1 VSDSRAELDRLVR
14 SERTTPRP
22 APIAALAE
30 RCVDRRPPLPA
41 APRVI
46 VAAAGRGSRFGAE
59 PKVLAEGA
67 AGRPLLLRVLDAVAG
82 LDPAPV
88 VVVAPDTRAR
98 VEQAVA
104 ADGTYRPVF
113 VTQPRPTGM
122 GDAVRIG
129 LSTVDDAGAALVVW
143 GDTGALSRRLV
154 LLAGAV
160 HAALKPPLTVP
171 TKRRARPYA
180 AVERAPDGTVARFR
194 LQREGDAVPAYG
206 ESDCGA
212 FWIDVPAVLPVL
224 AERRAAPD
232 EHNGEFDFLPV
243 VEDLAARGTPAL
255 AALVAE
261 DWESQ
266 GVNTPADLEVADR
279 RYERIRRAERAGA
292 LPWGRP

>member
-1 VSDSRAELDRLVR
+1 VSDPRADLDRLVR

-22 APIAALAE
+22 GPIAALAE
-30 RCVDRRPPLPA
+30 RCLDRRPPLPT

-67 AGRPLLLRVLDAVAG
+67 GGRPLLLRVLDTVAG

-98 VEQAVA
+98 VERAVA
-104 ADGTYRPVF
+104 ADGTHGPVF
-113 VTQPRPTGM
+113 ATQPGPTGM

-129 LSTVDDAGAALVVW
+129 LSTLDDAGTALVVW
-143 GDTGALSRRLV
+143 GDMGALSRRLV

-160 HAALKPPLTVP
+160 HAILGPPLTVP

-180 AVERAPDGTVARFR
+180 AVERAADGTIARFR

-224 AERRAAPD
+224 AERRRAASA
-232 EHNGEFDFLPV
+232 EHNGEFGFLPV

-279 RYERIRRAERAGA
+279 RYERIRRAERAGN
-292 LPWGRP
+292 LP